1 MGNNDRPMDKKRKLN
16 GQDSSIPRNYPPP
29 DEDNGND
36 FLTLSLF
43 PTTTTTTTTT
53 AAAVL
58 RNSSSLLHHPP
69 PPPPA
74 SLVPRQASP
83 PPATFVINSPP
94 ASLVPR
100 QASPPPATFVI
111 NSPPPNNTND
121 VPGETSSGGGS
132 PSGLV
137 AGPSRPP
144 RRRRTP
150 SRAPRKGK
158 STTITPAFPWATNER
173 ATVHQMSYL
182 ISKQILSISG
192 EVQCKKCERQDILYF
207 DLRQR
212 FFKVATY
219 VAENKYSM
227 CQRAPRSW
235 MNPTFPRCRHCE
247 EDNSAKPLIPGKKR
261 SINWLFL
268 FLGEM
273 LGCCTLDQLKYFCKH
288 TNNHRTGAKDR
299 VLFLAYITIC
309 KQVEPNGPF
318 EI

>member
-1 MGNNDRPMDKKRKLN
+1 MENNDRQMDKRPKLN
-16 GQDSSIPRNYPPP
+16 GHDSSIPRNYPPP
-29 DEDNGND
+29 DEENGND

-43 PTTTTTTTTT
+43 PTTTTTTTT
-53 AAAVL
+53 AVP
-58 RNSSSLLHHPP
+58 RDSSSLLHHTPP
-69 PPPPA
+69 PAPPA

-83 PPATFVINSPP
+83 PPPTTFVIS
-94 ASLVPR
+94 
-100 QASPPPATFVI
+100 
-111 NSPPPNNTND
+111 SPPPNNTND

-132 PSGLV
+132 PSG
-137 AGPSRPP
+137 AIPGPSRAP
-144 RRRRTP
+144 RKRRTP
-150 SRAPRKGK
+150 SRAPREGK

-182 ISKQILSISG
+182 ISNQILSISG

-207 DLRQR
+207 DLRQM

-219 VAENKYSM
+219 VAENKFSM
-227 CQRAPRSW
+227 CQRAPKSW
-235 MNPTFPRCRHCE
+235 LNPTLPRCRHCE
-247 EDNSAKPLIPGKKR
+247 EDNSAKPIIPGSKR